1 MRLFKFTL
9 ITLACLL
16 SYFAHAQ
23 GDNAYVQIGF
33 ENTASYTFTVR
44 TPSPLQFQ
52 PRERRWLTVRVGE
65 EVKFMKLLKKYPLF
79 VVTPEM
85 NNTVI
90 DISSTAR
97 LRNKGDVETIIYLR
111 APRNKVISSTPPKK
125 EATPPPSPKKEVVV
139 PPPPPPPNTSETV
152 ERPRLPDDEEEDEI
166 FTIVQDMPRFPG
178 CEEMAD
184 SGEKKKCAEKKMLEF
199 IYKSI
204 KYPTL
209 AKENGIEGMVVISY
223 VVEKDGSVTNAKVL
237 RGPGSGCNN
246 EALRVVNSM
255 PKWIPGKQRNQPV
268 RVQFNL
274 PIGFNLEGGGGGSKS
289 KKNTSNSTKS
299 SSSNSQS
306 NSSWKY
312 YERGVT
318 TRGSY
323 GIINHHPALRS
334 LIAEHKKIAVVPINV
349 TITDKKLTK
358 NKKNTPEAIAQKEK
372 QFQTD
377 FQRSF
382 YERLAWMQQ
391 RSILKVEVQDVAT
404 TNKLLSENGI
414 ENMDDLLQQ
423 EHSKIADILGVDA
436 VFSADVDILQMMSKG
451 GAFVLGTVL
460 NNESITTDRSK
471 VTLALYDGYSDARIW
486 EVQQRFDN
494 NTPFWKT
501 EKLIQM
507 MLKDELDR
515 YFPYHVRFK

>member
-237 RGPGSGCNN
+237 RGPGSG
-246 EALRVVNSM
+246 
-255 PKWIPGKQRNQPV
+255 
-268 RVQFNL
+268 
-274 PIGFNLEGGGGGSKS
+274 GGGGGSKS

-414 ENMDDLLQQ
+414 KNMDDLLQQ